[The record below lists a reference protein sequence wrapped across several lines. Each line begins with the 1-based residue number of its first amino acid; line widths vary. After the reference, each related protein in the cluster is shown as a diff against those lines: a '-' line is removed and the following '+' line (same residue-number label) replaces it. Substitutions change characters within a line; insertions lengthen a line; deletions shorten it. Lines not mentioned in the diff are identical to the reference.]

1 MDPRPR
7 RSPLNIA
14 ATIVAMTFV
23 AGLFGLLAWRVATS
37 ARGNDLAAA
46 LADGKRP
53 PAPAFELPLLS
64 GDGTLDLAVFRGRPV
79 VLNFWASWCE
89 PCKAEAPR
97 LQAAAD
103 RYPDLVV
110 IGVNAQD
117 FEGDARR
124 FIARYGVR
132 YQNVHDS
139 GGEVLEDFGAT
150 GFPETWFVDR
160 DGRLAFRRIQGE
172 VTEPMLAQAAT
183 ELGLG

>member
-1 MDPRPR
+1 
-7 RSPLNIA
+7 
-14 ATIVAMTFV
+14 VV
-23 AGLFGLLAWRVATS
+23 GLFGLLAWRVATT

-46 LADGKRP
+46 LAAGNG
-53 PAPAFELPLLS
+53 PAAPGFELPLL
-64 GDGTLDLAVFRGRPV
+64 GGGGTLDLAAFRGRPV

-97 LQAAAD
+97 LQALAD

-124 FIARYGVR
+124 FIARYGVK
-132 YQNVHDS
+132 YQNVQDRD
-139 GGEVLEDFGAT
+139 GGVLEDFGTT

-160 DGRLAFRRIQGE
+160 SGRLAFRRIQGE
-172 VTEPMLAQAAT
+172 VTKPMLEQAAT
-183 ELGLG
+183 ELGVR